1 MHPLLDSAH
10 QCTVLVVG
18 GAGYLG
24 SHVARA
30 FSSAG
35 FGVVLLDNLS
45 TGHADLALT
54 LNLPLV
60 EANLGDATVVEV
72 LLNGDHPATQGRS
85 IAAVVHCAVGDLGG
99 CPDELAS
106 LACQA
111 NLENTMV
118 LLDACARA
126 GQRSGQAPIPIV
138 LSSSA
143 SVYDTS
149 DVDQDLRSEDRAVR
163 PLSASGYCH
172 WINEQLLADLGR
184 DMAVP
189 HVILRCFSVAGADPQ
204 GDLGEDH
211 LPETHL
217 IPSILEAMTGR
228 RMCLEL
234 YGVDYPT
241 PDGSPIRDFV
251 HVLDVAQAHVL
262 AVLRLLRVG
271 GTHIYNIG
279 TGTGHSVLQVVEAA
293 KALTGHGLLMH
304 LSPRR
309 RGDIAHLVADPRR
322 ARQEL
327 GWRLRYSNLQTILEH
342 AWHWHRF
349 RFANDPDR
357 FVLRR

>member
-1 MHPLLDSAH
+1 MHPLLDSANH
-10 QCTVLVVG
+10 RVVMVVG

-30 FSSAG
+30 LSSAG

-45 TGHADLALT
+45 TGHVDLALS

-60 EANLGDATVVEV
+60 EASLGDAAVVEA
-72 LLNGDHPATQGRS
+72 LLSGDHPATQNRP
-85 IAAVVHCAVGDLGG
+85 IAAVVHCAASDLGG

-126 GQRSGQAPIPIV
+126 GQRSGQAAVPIV

-143 SVYDTS
+143 SVYGPS
-149 DVDQDLRSEDRAVR
+149 DEENEHRREGHAVH

-204 GDLGEDH
+204 GGLGEDH

-217 IPSILEAMTGR
+217 IPSILEAMSGR

-241 PDGSPIRDFV
+241 PDGSPIRDFI
-251 HVLDVAQAHVL
+251 HVCDVAEAHVL
-262 AVLRLLRVG
+262 AVRRVLNVG
-271 GTHIYNIG
+271 GSHIYNIG

-293 KALTGHGLLMH
+293 KALTGHGLLIH

-327 GWRLRYSNLQTILEH
+327 GWRLRYSNLQTILQH
-342 AWHWHRF
+342 AWLWHRF
-349 RFANDPDR
+349 RFANDLDR